1 MITKRIVVNV
11 IVFLVVSCGLIAFG
25 VYDLLMETG
34 DGDRINAEF
43 TDASGLAERN
53 DVTMRGVTVGSVES
67 VALTEEGVRAKLALD
82 PGIEV
87 PDGTRADIV
96 RRSPIGDLVVE
107 LTPGD
112 GPAMDSGD
120 TIPKERTSPPP
131 DAGRTVEALA
141 DLLHAIPA
149 EDISTVVSELADAV
163 RGRGDDLARLSEVT
177 ASLPERILEVRTELR
192 ALIETGPEVT
202 GVFADN
208 ADDLAGAVTRTA
220 QLADIL
226 RDRRFDLVRLYRNG
240 ARFTAVAG
248 DLLNDEKANLSCLI
262 ADSGRVNSV
271 LAETKHLEDLVG
283 VLELNHYFFDAVEL
297 AVQEGLDGRSWF
309 RVQVLPHTEP
319 PARQYEEQLGAPDVF
334 GGDACRSRYGP
345 GVGPGSQDD
354 PPKLTDG
361 SKLHRGR

>member
-25 VYDLLMETG
+25 VYDLLMQTG
-34 DGDRINAEF
+34 DGDRIDAEF
-43 TDASGLAERN
+43 TDASGLAPRN
-53 DVTMRGVTVGSVES
+53 DVTMRGVTVGTVEE
-67 VALTEEGVRAKLALD
+67 VVLTEDGVRATLALD
-82 PGIEV
+82 PGIDV

-107 LTPGD
+107 LTPGEGRTLD
-112 GPAMDSGD
+112 DGD
-120 TIPKERTSPPP
+120 TIPMSRTSPPP

-149 EDISTVVSELADAV
+149 EDISTVVSELATAV

-177 ASLPERILEVRTELR
+177 ATLPERILEVREDLR

-208 ADDLAGAVTRTA
+208 ADDLAGAFTRTA

-226 RDRRFDLVRLYRNG
+226 RDRRFDLVKLYRNG
-240 ARFTAVAG
+240 ARFTAVAR
-248 DLLNDEKANLSCLI
+248 DLLGDEKANLSCLI
-262 ADSGRVNSV
+262 ADSARVNSV
-271 LAETKHLEDLVG
+271 LAEREHLEDLAG

-309 RVQVLPHTEP
+309 RVQLLPHTEP
-319 PARQYEEQLGAPDVF
+319 PARQYGIQIGAPDVL
-334 GGDACRSRYGP
+334 GGNACRSRYGP
-345 GVGPGSQDD
+345 GVGPGSQEH
-354 PPKLTDG
+354 PPELAEG
-361 SKLHRGR
+361 SRLRRGR

>member
-11 IVFLVVSCGLIAFG
+11 IVFLVVSFGLIAFG
-25 VYDLLMETG
+25 VYDLLMQTG
-34 DGDRINAEF
+34 NGDRIEAEF
-43 TDASGLAERN
+43 TDASGLAPRN

-67 VALTEEGVRAKLALD
+67 VVLTADGVRAKLALD

-112 GPAMDSGD
+112 GDAMDSGD
-120 TIPKERTSPPP
+120 TISREQTSPPP

-149 EDISTVVSELADAV
+149 EDISTVVSELATAV

-177 ASLPERILEVRTELR
+177 ATLPERILQVRADLE

-208 ADDLAGAVTRTA
+208 AEQLAGAFTRTA

-226 RDRRFDLVRLYRNG
+226 RDRRFDLVKLYRNG
-240 ARFTAVAG
+240 ARFTMVAG

-262 ADSGRVNSV
+262 ADSARVNSE
-271 LAETKHLEDLVG
+271 LAEPDRLEDLVG
-283 VLELNHYFFDAVEL
+283 VLELNHYFFDAVDL

-309 RVQVLPHTEP
+309 RVQLLPHTEP
-319 PARQYEEQLGAPDVF
+319 PGRRYAKQLGAPDVF
-334 GGDACRSRYGP
+334 GSDGCRSRYGP
-345 GVGPGSQDD
+345 GVGPGAQGH
-354 PPKLTDG
+354 PPELADG
-361 SKLHRGR
+361 SELHRGR